1 MKKFLMITYL
11 ISIFTVFLSL
21 TSNATLIG
29 TYTDESSFVSAASPT
44 NVESF
49 ENTGLDGVNI
59 DGMILSDFTLGEPDS
74 VSYPGRV
81 LNYTAYS
88 NLLDG
93 DQVVHALFAEGDYF
107 TVEFNTPV
115 NAFGFSYEFYNSD
128 DWSPPSDTYQFG
140 LSIESQIVATSTAL
154 GAYFYGFVTDTP
166 FNSLQVTQ
174 ISSDDFEPFWDKFQ
188 YRNTATPVPEPATM
202 LLFGTGLVGLI
213 GARFRKKKK

>member
-1 MKKFLMITYL
+1 MVTYL
-11 ISIFTVFLSL
+11 ISISMFFLSL

-29 TYTDESSFVSAASPT
+29 TYTDESSFVSAVSPT
-44 NVESF
+44 NMESF

-74 VSYPGRV
+74 VSNPGRV